1 MPSFTLLSH
10 YFHTTLIS
18 RPAACQL
25 RKYIILKSK
34 FWQKEPKGLFA
45 DIDLGFCAGVCGAS
59 AFLMHPDSRT
69 TPMTKL
75 KAAAFIAGTAME
87 RLAETRIKCAGEVD
101 RIRRSAMELV
111 ARSLVISIDTR
122 KIGAYLVSVVVGS
135 RKRMNLLLTIVFG
148 VVGLVLSY
156 GFFIPPELSM
166 FRFIAAIGVMVGYR
180 MGQLVGRLVR
190 PSPKRFLI
198 LSVGAVLCFYF
209 AFAYAEMIQ
218 MDSANSSD
226 IVNLG
231 ALLGLCFL
239 SLGFLLPFT
248 RVLVPN
254 EIEILWSRAIEYF
267 ARLFRG

>member
-1 MPSFTLLSH
+1 
-10 YFHTTLIS
+10 
-18 RPAACQL
+18 
-25 RKYIILKSK
+25 
-34 FWQKEPKGLFA
+34 
-45 DIDLGFCAGVCGAS
+45 
-59 AFLMHPDSRT
+59 
-69 TPMTKL
+69 
-75 KAAAFIAGTAME
+75 
-87 RLAETRIKCAGEVD
+87 
-101 RIRRSAMELV
+101 
-111 ARSLVISIDTR
+111 
-122 KIGAYLVSVVVGS
+122 
-135 RKRMNLLLTIVFG
+135 MNLLLTIVFG

-166 FRFIAAIGVMVGYR
+166 FRFIAAIGMMVGYR
-180 MGQLVGRLVR
+180 LGRLVR

-248 RVLVPN
+248 RVPN